1 LGDGGVFGSF
11 VFGFFCALTWLFAS
25 KPRGFFV
32 DVLLLGSGARENA
45 LAWKLSQSP
54 LLGKLYAANGNPG
67 IARFA
72 RCFEVPESRPQ
83 EVLGLAKRLGIQLV
97 VIGPEAPLVAGVAD
111 VLQQEGIAV
120 FGPDAGAAQIEGSK
134 RFAKQCMQEAGVP
147 TAQFEV
153 FEQMEPAVARARSW
167 GSVVVKMDG
176 LAQGKGV
183 VVAHNAKEAEEAVRK
198 LWAMG
203 GGKQKLLLEE
213 FLEGWEMSLMAMCDG
228 ERFALLPASQ
238 DHKRLLDGDK
248 GPNTGGMGA
257 YSPLPQL
264 SESMLE
270 ELGCLI
276 FPPVLEVLRKK
287 GTPFRGVLY
296 AGLMMTSQGPKVLE
310 FNCRLGDPE
319 AQVLLLQLNED
330 FLALALACAQGE
342 LRQARLKSKPGA
354 SVAVVAAAA
363 GYPADPRKGA
373 EIFGIAQAEALGA
386 QVFLAGAKDDFGRLR
401 VSGGR
406 VLSVCAQAS
415 SLSKAQELA
424 YAAMGKIRFEGQQ
437 FRSDVGAKA
446 F

>member
-1 LGDGGVFGSF
+1 M
-11 VFGFFCALTWLFAS
+11 
-25 KPRGFFV
+25 

-54 LLGKLYAANGNPG
+54 LLGKLYATTGNPG
-67 IARFA
+67 IARYA
-72 RCFEVPESRPQ
+72 SCFEVPESRPQ
-83 EVLGLAKRLGIQLV
+83 EVLHLAKRLGVQLV

-120 FGPDAGAAQIEGSK
+120 FGPTAGAAQIEGSK
-134 RFAKQCMQEAGVP
+134 YFAKQCMQEAGLP
-147 TAQFEV
+147 TASFQA
-153 FEQMEPAVARARSW
+153 FEQAEPAIAHARAL
-167 GSVVVKMDG
+167 GAVVVKMDG

-183 VVAHNAKEAEEAVRK
+183 VVAHTPQEAEEAVRK

-203 GGKQKLLLEE
+203 GGKQRLLLEE
-213 FLEGWEMSLMAMCDG
+213 LLEGWEMSLMAICDG

-257 YSPLPQL
+257 YTPLPQL
-264 SESMLE
+264 SEEMLE
-270 ELGCLI
+270 ELGRLI
-276 FPPVLEVLRKK
+276 FPPVLAVLKEK
-287 GTPFRGVLY
+287 GTPFCGVLY
-296 AGLMMTSQGPKVLE
+296 AGLMMTPQGPKVLE

-330 FLALALACAQGE
+330 FLALAWACAKGE

-354 SVAVVAAAA
+354 SIAVVASAA
-363 GYPADPRKGA
+363 GYPTDPRKGA

-386 QVFLAGAKDDFGRLR
+386 QIFLAGVKDDLGRLR

-406 VLSVCAQAS
+406 VLSVCAQAA

-424 YAAMGKIRFEGQQ
+424 YAAMAKIRFEGQHC
-437 FRSDVGAKA
+437 RTDIGAKA

>member
-1 LGDGGVFGSF
+1 M
-11 VFGFFCALTWLFAS
+11 
-25 KPRGFFV
+25 

-54 LLGKLYAANGNPG
+54 LLGKLYAASGNPG
-67 IARFA
+67 IARYA
-72 RCFEVPESRPQ
+72 RCFELPEACPQ
-83 EVLGLAKRLGIQLV
+83 EVLHLAKRLGVQLAV
-97 VIGPEAPLVAGVAD
+97 VGPEAPLVAGVAD

-120 FGPDAGAAQIEGSK
+120 FGPTAAAAQIEGSK
-134 RFAKQCMQEAGVP
+134 RFAKECMQKAKVP
-147 TAQFEV
+147 TASFEV
-153 FEQMEPAVARARSW
+153 FEQAEPAIAHARALGR
-167 GSVVVKMDG
+167 VVVKMDG

-183 VVAHNAKEAEEAVRK
+183 VVAHTPKEAEEAVRH

-203 GGKQKLLLEE
+203 GGKQSLLLEE
-213 FLEGWEMSLMAMCDG
+213 LLEGWEMSLMALCDG

-257 YSPLPQL
+257 YTPLPQL
-264 SESMLE
+264 SEGELE
-270 ELGCLI
+270 ALGHLV
-276 FPPVLEVLRKK
+276 FPPVLEVLREK

-296 AGLMMTSQGPKVLE
+296 AGMMMTPKGPQVLE

-330 FLALALACAQGE
+330 FLALALACARGE

-354 SVAVVAAAA
+354 SVAVVASAA
-363 GYPADPRKGA
+363 GYPASPRKGA

-386 QVFLAGAKDDFGRLR
+386 QVFVAGAKDDLGRLR

-406 VLSVCAQAS
+406 VLSVCAQAA

-424 YAAMGKIRFEGQQ
+424 YAAMGKIRFEGQH
-437 FRSDVGAKA
+437 FRSDIGAKA

>member
-1 LGDGGVFGSF
+1 
-11 VFGFFCALTWLFAS
+11 
-25 KPRGFFV
+25 V
-32 DVLLLGSGARENA
+32 DILLLGSGAREHA

-54 LLGKLYAANGNPG
+54 LLKKLYAANGNPG
-67 IARFA
+67 MARLA
-72 RCFEVPESRPQ
+72 HCFEIPEAHPQ
-83 EVLGLAKRLGIQLV
+83 EVLGLAKRLKVQLV

-120 FGPDAGAAQIEGSK
+120 FGPSAEAAQLEGSK
-134 RFAKQCMQEAGVP
+134 HFAKQCMQKAGVP
-147 TAQFEV
+147 TASFEV
-153 FEQMEPAVARARSW
+153 FEQVELAVARARSW

-183 VVAHNAKEAEEAVRK
+183 VVARTSQEAEAAVRM
-198 LWAMG
+198 LWALG
-203 GGKQKLLLEE
+203 GGKQRLLLEE
-213 FLEGWEMSLMAMCDG
+213 VLEGWEMSLMAICDG

-270 ELGCLI
+270 ELGRLI
-276 FPPVLEVLRKK
+276 FPPVLNVLKER
-287 GTPFRGVLY
+287 GTPFKGVLY
-296 AGLMMTSQGPKVLE
+296 AGLMMTPQGPRVLE

-354 SVAVVAAAA
+354 SVAVVACAE

-386 QVFLAGAKDDFGRLR
+386 QVFLAGAKNDFGRLR

-415 SLSKAQELA
+415 SLPKAQEMA
-424 YAAMGKIRFEGQQ
+424 YAAMEKIRFEGQH
-437 FRSDVGAKA
+437 FRNDIGAKA

>member
-1 LGDGGVFGSF
+1 
-11 VFGFFCALTWLFAS
+11 
-25 KPRGFFV
+25 V

-67 IARFA
+67 IARYA
-72 RCFEVPESRPQ
+72 RCFEVPETRPP
-83 EVLGLAKRLGIQLV
+83 EVVPLAKRLGVQLV
-97 VIGPEAPLVAGVAD
+97 VVGPEAPLVAGIAD
-111 VLQQEGIAV
+111 ALQQEGIAV
-120 FGPDAGAAQIEGSK
+120 FGPTAGAARIEGSK
-134 RFAKQCMQEAGVP
+134 CFAKQCMQKAGVP
-147 TAQFEV
+147 TAAFEV
-153 FEQMEPAVARARSW
+153 FEEVEPAVAHARAL
-167 GSVVVKMDG
+167 GAVVVKMDG

-183 VVAHNAKEAEEAVRK
+183 VVAHTPKEAEEAVRH

-203 GGKQKLLLEE
+203 GGKQSLLLEAL
-213 FLEGWEMSLMAMCDG
+213 LEGWEMSLMALCDG

-257 YSPLPQL
+257 YSPLPSV
-264 SESMLE
+264 SEERLE
-270 ELGCLI
+270 DLGRLV
-276 FPPVLEVLRKK
+276 FPPVLEVLREK

-296 AGLMMTSQGPKVLE
+296 AGLMMTPQGPQVLE

-330 FLALALACAQGE
+330 FLALALACARGE

-354 SVAVVAAAA
+354 SVAVVASAA
-363 GYPADPRKGA
+363 GYPTNPRKGA

-386 QVFLAGAKDDFGRLR
+386 QVFLAGAKDDLGRLR

-406 VLSVCAQAS
+406 VLSVCAQAA

-424 YAAMGKIRFEGQQ
+424 YAAMGKIRFEGQH
-437 FRSDVGAKA
+437 FRSDIGAKA

>member
-1 LGDGGVFGSF
+1 
-11 VFGFFCALTWLFAS
+11 LFAS
-25 KPRGFFV
+25 KPREYFV

-54 LLGKLYAANGNPG
+54 LLRKLYAANGNPG

-72 RCFEVPESRPQ
+72 ECFEVPESRPQ
-83 EVLGLAKRLGIQLV
+83 EVLCLAKRLGVQLV
-97 VIGPEAPLVAGVAD
+97 VVGPEAPLVAGVAD

-120 FGPDAGAAQIEGSK
+120 FGPTAGAAQIEGSK
-134 RFAKQCMQEAGVP
+134 HFAKQCMQKAGVP
-147 TAQFEV
+147 TARFEV
-153 FEQMEPAVARARSW
+153 FEQVESAALRAREW

-183 VVAHNAKEAEEAVRK
+183 VVAHSPEEAEVAVRR
-198 LWAMG
+198 LWALG
-203 GGKQKLLLEE
+203 GGKQCLLLEE
-213 FLEGWEMSLMAMCDG
+213 VLEGWELSLMAMCDG

-238 DHKRLLDGDK
+238 DHKALFDGDQ

-257 YSPLPQL
+257 YTPLPQL
-264 SESMLE
+264 PEAVLE
-270 ELGCLI
+270 DLGRLI
-276 FPPVLEVLRKK
+276 FPPVLRVLKEN
-287 GTPFRGVLY
+287 GTPFQGVLY
-296 AGLMMTSQGPKVLE
+296 AGLMMTPQGPKVLE

-354 SVAVVAAAA
+354 SVAVVASAA

-386 QVFLAGAKDDFGRLR
+386 QVFLAGAKDDLGRLR

-406 VLSVCAQAS
+406 VLSVCAQAA

-424 YAAMGKIRFEGQQ
+424 YAAMGKIRFEGQH
-437 FRSDVGAKA
+437 FRSDIGAKA
-446 F
+446 L

>member
-1 LGDGGVFGSF
+1 M
-11 VFGFFCALTWLFAS
+11 
-25 KPRGFFV
+25 

-67 IARFA
+67 IARYA
-72 RCFEVPESRPQ
+72 RCFEVPETRPP
-83 EVLGLAKRLGIQLV
+83 EVVPLAKRLGVQLV
-97 VIGPEAPLVAGVAD
+97 VVGPEAPLVAGIAD
-111 VLQQEGIAV
+111 ALQQEGIAV
-120 FGPDAGAAQIEGSK
+120 FGPTAGAARIEGSK
-134 RFAKQCMQEAGVP
+134 CFAKQCMQKAGVP
-147 TAQFEV
+147 TAAFEV
-153 FEQMEPAVARARSW
+153 FEEVEPAVAHARAL
-167 GSVVVKMDG
+167 GAVVVKMDG

-183 VVAHNAKEAEEAVRK
+183 VVAHTPKEAEEAVRH

-203 GGKQKLLLEE
+203 GGKQSLLLEAL
-213 FLEGWEMSLMAMCDG
+213 LEGWEMSLMALCDG

-257 YSPLPQL
+257 YSPLPSV
-264 SESMLE
+264 SEERLE
-270 ELGCLI
+270 DLGRLV
-276 FPPVLEVLRKK
+276 FPPVLEVLREK

-296 AGLMMTSQGPKVLE
+296 AGLMMTPQGPQVLE

-330 FLALALACAQGE
+330 FLALALACARGE

-354 SVAVVAAAA
+354 SVAVVASAA
-363 GYPADPRKGA
+363 GYPTNPRKGA

-386 QVFLAGAKDDFGRLR
+386 QVFLAGAKDDLGRLR

-406 VLSVCAQAS
+406 VLSVCAQAA

-424 YAAMGKIRFEGQQ
+424 YAAMGKIRFEGQH
-437 FRSDVGAKA
+437 FRSDIGAKA

>member
-1 LGDGGVFGSF
+1 MDI
-11 VFGFFCALTWLFAS
+11 
-25 KPRGFFV
+25 
-32 DVLLLGSGARENA
+32 LLLGSGARENA

-67 IARFA
+67 IARYA
-72 RCFEVPESRPQ
+72 SCFEVPESRPQ
-83 EVLGLAKRLGIQLV
+83 EVLHLAKRLGVQLV
-97 VIGPEAPLVAGVAD
+97 VVGPEAPLVAGVAD
-111 VLQQEGIAV
+111 VLQKEGIAV
-120 FGPDAGAAQIEGSK
+120 FGPTAGAAQIEGSK
-134 RFAKQCMQEAGVP
+134 CFAKQCMQKAKVP

-153 FEQMEPAVARARSW
+153 FDQLEAAVAHARDM
-167 GSVVVKMDG
+167 GAVAVKMDG

-183 VVAHNAKEAEEAVRK
+183 VVAQSPQEAEEAVYK
-198 LWAMG
+198 LWALG
-203 GGKQKLLLEE
+203 GGKQRLLLEE
-213 FLEGWEMSLMAMCDG
+213 LLEGWEMSLMAMCDG

-257 YSPLPQL
+257 YSPLP
-264 SESMLE
+264 SMPKEKLE
-270 ELGCLI
+270 DLGNLV
-276 FPPVLEVLRKK
+276 FPPVLEALKEN

-296 AGLMMTSQGPKVLE
+296 AGLMMTPEGPKVLE

-330 FLALALACAQGE
+330 FLALALACARGE

-354 SVAVVAAAA
+354 SVAVVASAA

-386 QVFLAGAKDDFGRLR
+386 QVFLAGAKEDCGRLR

-424 YAAMGKIRFEGQQ
+424 YAAMGKIRFEGQH
-437 FRSDVGAKA
+437 FRSDIGAKA